1 MRIYNVGH
9 EELDEYDLEYL
20 DKKAYEYL
28 IYNYHYECYEGEG
41 AAVLKDNNGKFILI
55 DLGHCSCYGPLEERS
70 PKCIYSLDEIIKL
83 LDKRC
88 KDEYDSKYVKD
99 IAEKLKEVEGL
110 R

>member
-41 AAVLKDNNGKFILI
+41 AAV
-55 DLGHCSCYGPLEERS
+55 
-70 PKCIYSLDEIIKL
+70 
-83 LDKRC
+83 
-88 KDEYDSKYVKD
+88 
-99 IAEKLKEVEGL
+99 
-110 R
+110 